1 MLANSALFG
10 HIRSGTTGPLWWP
23 GKVKNRNEIA
33 ERTMKQ
39 LEYFEKKKIAESLA
53 DIPIFSRLSNEEMRY
68 VARHMHVFSLEEGDK
83 IFEEGEIGNCICFVV
98 EGVLDVIKTSQ
109 TGISVVI
116 AALAKGNTIGEMAV
130 IDDFPRSA
138 TVKARTKAM
147 LIIFTR
153 EEFEFILEQNPRLG
167 IKLLK
172 GISRSLSIHLRR
184 TSDKLSDLMLPL
196 YVH

>member
-1 MLANSALFG
+1 
-10 HIRSGTTGPLWWP
+10 
-23 GKVKNRNEIA
+23 
-33 ERTMKQ
+33 MKQ
-39 LEYFEKKKIAESLA
+39 LEYYEKKKIVTSLA
-53 DIPIFSRLSNEEMRY
+53 DIAIFAGLARDELRY
-68 VARHMHVFSLEEGDK
+68 VARHTHVFSLDEGDT
-83 IFEEGEIGNCICFVV
+83 IFEEGEAGNCICFVA

-109 TGISVVI
+109 TGVGVVI

-138 TVKARTKAM
+138 TVKARTRAT

-153 EEFEFILEQNPRLG
+153 EEFEFILDQNPELG

-172 GISRSLSIHLRR
+172 GVARSLSVHLRR
-184 TSDKLSDLMLPL
+184 TSEKLSDLMLPL

>member
-1 MLANSALFG
+1 
-10 HIRSGTTGPLWWP
+10 
-23 GKVKNRNEIA
+23 
-33 ERTMKQ
+33 MKQ
-39 LEYFEKKKIAESLA
+39 LEYYEKKKIADSLA
-53 DIPIFSRLSNEEMRY
+53 EIPLFSKLSGEELRY
-68 VARHMHVFSLEEGDK
+68 VARHMHVFSLDEGDK
-83 IFEEGEIGNCICFVV
+83 IFEEGEVGNCICFVV
-98 EGVLDVIKTSQ
+98 DGVLDVIKTSQ

-138 TVKARTKAM
+138 TVKARTESL

-153 EEFEFILEQNPRLG
+153 DEFEFILDQNPKLG

-172 GISRSLSIHLRR
+172 GITRSLSVHLRR

>member
-1 MLANSALFG
+1 
-10 HIRSGTTGPLWWP
+10 
-23 GKVKNRNEIA
+23 
-33 ERTMKQ
+33 
-39 LEYFEKKKIAESLA
+39 
-53 DIPIFSRLSNEEMRY
+53 
-68 VARHMHVFSLEEGDK
+68 MHVFRLDEGDK
-83 IFEEGEIGNCICFVV
+83 IFEEGEVGNCICFVAD
-98 EGVLDVIKTSQ
+98 GVLDVIKTSQ
-109 TGISVVI
+109 TGINVVI

-138 TVKARTKAM
+138 TVKARTEST

-153 EEFEFILEQNPRLG
+153 EEFEFLVDRNPELG

-172 GISRSLSIHLRR
+172 GIARSLSVHLRR